1 MGRLL
6 LLFIVLPAVE
16 LGLLIELGQR
26 IGTLETLALIVVTG
40 IVGAS
45 MARSQGLSLLSR
57 VREQIS
63 AGEMPADSLLD
74 GLMILIASA
83 LLVTPGVL
91 TDAFGFLC
99 LMPAFRALIKRE
111 LVRRFR
117 RAVEENRVQMSV
129 QGVWFHDTPASPKA
143 GQPVVDTTTTPR
155 GKDSR

>member
-16 LGLLIELGQR
+16 LGLLIELGRR

-57 VREQIS
+57 VRKQIA
-63 AGEMPADSLLD
+63 AGEMPADSLVD

-83 LLVTPGVL
+83 LLVTPGVF

-99 LMPAFRALIKRE
+99 LIPAFRTLLKRE
-111 LVRRFR
+111 LARRFR
-117 RAVEENRVQMSV
+117 QAVEENRVQLSI
-129 QGVWFHDTPASPKA
+129 P
-143 GQPVVDTTTTPR
+143 
-155 GKDSR
+155 